1 MQCDDVNVDVLQDR
15 LEEAEN
21 WFQRA
26 KQLDEN
32 DSSVYQHY
40 GKRQFTHNAS
50 RKLSMV
56 FDGTCTCINIHVRSY
71 PWLTWYL
78 SIGGDTGQF
87 LGEIGRHVEA
97 AEHYAR
103 ASALAPADFELVFNT
118 ANAMRQ
124 AGACVTRYHHV
135 ILNFSKQK

>member
-1 MQCDDVNVDVLQDR
+1 MWTYISLPCLIALQFDN
-15 LEEAEN
+15 LC
-21 WFQRA
+21 
-26 KQLDEN
+26 
-32 DSSVYQHY
+32 
-40 GKRQFTHNAS
+40 
-50 RKLSMV
+50 LS
-56 FDGTCTCINIHVRSY
+56 T
-71 PWLTWYL
+71 
-78 SIGGDTGQF
+78 GGVTGQF

-135 ILNFSKQK
+135 TLNFSKQK